1 MGNDAP
7 PPKKKVSLDD
17 AIIDMKIQSKT
28 VARAAKKAEKES
40 QKYRKQ
46 AKDALKKNNE
56 DFAKLYMTSASQKRT
71 EGSSYLIQPSIIKGQ
86 QSKCN

>member
-7 PPKKKVSLDD
+7 PPKKQVSLDD
-17 AIIDMKIQSKT
+17 ALIDMKIQSKT
-28 VARAAKKAEKES
+28 VMRAAKKAQKES

-71 EGSSYLIQPSIIKGQ
+71 EGNSYLIQPLITKGHQ
-86 QSKCN
+86 